1 MEVAY
6 NQSIHRFPNSVVVV
20 AFSFQS
26 KPFFQ
31 ATATKA
37 VVL

>member
-6 NQSIHRFPNSVVVV
+6 NQSIQQFPNSVVVV
-20 AFSFQS
+20 TLGFQS

-31 ATATKA
+31 ATVTKA
-37 VVL
+37 LVL